1 MDKNT
6 VECRLEDREV
16 TVYGKKT
23 SEVIV
28 DVVRDAIDSQKKALE
43 VAIMR
48 RDSDG
53 AHHIV
58 ETLIVLEKLLEDIGE
73 VCDKFGW
80 YY

>member
-1 MDKNT
+1 MDKNAVEWKLEEQETT
-6 VECRLEDREV
+6 VQ
-16 TVYGKKT
+16 GKRT

-28 DVVRDAIDSQKKALE
+28 DVVRDAIGTQRKALE
-43 VAIMR
+43 MAIMR
-48 RDSDG
+48 RDSDS

-58 ETLIVLEKLLEDIGE
+58 ETLIVLEKLLDDIGE

>member
-1 MDKNT
+1 MDKNA
-6 VECRLEDREV
+6 VEWRLEDQET
-16 TVYGKKT
+16 TVHGKRT

-28 DVVRDAIDSQKKALE
+28 DVVRDAIGTQRKQLE
-43 VAIMR
+43 TAIVR
-48 RDSDG
+48 RDSNS

-58 ETLIVLEKLLEDIGE
+58 ETLIVLEKLLEDIGD